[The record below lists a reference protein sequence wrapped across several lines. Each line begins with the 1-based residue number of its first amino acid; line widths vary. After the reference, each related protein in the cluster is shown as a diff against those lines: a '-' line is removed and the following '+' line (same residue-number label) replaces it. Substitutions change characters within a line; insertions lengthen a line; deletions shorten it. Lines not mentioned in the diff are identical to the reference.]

1 MCMIEGCKKKHEAQ
15 GYCKQ
20 HYNLLVRQG
29 KLTTEKGR
37 GRPRIYTE
45 EQRKEIAREK
55 QKAKYY
61 RKKGYKQGE
70 RPAKERRDKHPSY
83 NMLSNAKKRAK
94 DLSLPFNL
102 DLEDIVIPSTCPL
115 LGIPIEKGIGTYAD
129 NSPTLDRIFPHLG
142 YTKGNVWVVSMRANR
157 IKQDAS
163 LEELF
168 IICKNLM
175 DKLTTI

>member
-1 MCMIEGCKKKHEAQ
+1 M
-15 GYCKQ
+15 
-20 HYNLLVRQG
+20 
-29 KLTTEKGR
+29 
-37 GRPRIYTE
+37 GRPKKYTD
-45 EQRKEIAREK
+45 EQRKELNRQRAK
-55 QKAKYY
+55 NKYY
-61 RKKGYKQGE
+61 KKKGYEQGG
-70 RPAKERRDKHPSY
+70 RPLKERRDKHPSY
-83 NMLSNAKKRAK
+83 NMLINAKKRAR

-115 LGIPIEKGIGTYAD
+115 LGIPIEKGIGIYTD
-129 NSPTLDRIFPHLG
+129 NSPTLDRIFPQLG

-168 IICKNLM
+168 IVCKNLM